1 MSFFALL
8 THITQYHY
16 DRPVKL
22 GTQTLRLH
30 PRVGGITPVS
40 NYSLQIEPPNHHLDW
55 QLDANNNRVAF
66 LSFSEPVS
74 TLNIAVGMTL
84 DLSLSAAIHSSDALP
99 ALNFEPAPLDLYPY
113 RFTVP
118 TPSLAAYAASGMS
131 LIVPHD
137 QLAAAL
143 LWWARQ
149 LKADI
154 GYTVRLE
161 AGVQSPED
169 TLAKRTGSCRDTA
182 WLLVHICRAA
192 GWPARFVSGYWVELV
207 AERLD
212 SQMHDGELHAWCE
225 VLHPQRGWLAIDPT
239 AGGWAGVG
247 YVPLACAADP
257 IPTAPIEGWVG
268 PANAS
273 LNYSLRVSRALA

>member
-1 MSFFALL
+1 M
-8 THITQYHY
+8 
-16 DRPVKL
+16 
-22 GTQTLRLH
+22 
-30 PRVGGITPVS
+30 S
-40 NYSLQIEPPNHHLDW
+40 NYSLQIEPAHRLDW
-55 QLDANNNRVAF
+55 HIDANNNRVALLNF
-66 LSFSEPVS
+66 AEPVAS
-74 TLNIAVGMTL
+74 LGIAVGMTL
-84 DLSLSAAIHSSDALP
+84 DLSLSSAINSSAGNQAMPGASTALDLP
-99 ALNFEPAPLDLYPY
+99 ALNFEPAPADLYPY

-118 TPSLAAYAASGMS
+118 TPSLTAYAASGMS

-161 AGVQSPED
+161 AGVQSPEE

-207 AERLD
+207 AQRLD

-257 IPTAPIEGWVG
+257 IPTAPLEGWVD
-268 PANAS
+268 PAGVT
-273 LNYSLRVSRALA
+273 LTHSLRVSRALA